1 MKPGSLVVSEYHPN
15 ILGIILKE
23 VKRLNSWGKPW
34 GEPAFGNKIYQ
45 WWEVLWDNGK
55 ITLEDE
61 TYLRLI

>member
-23 VKRLNSWGKPW
+23 VKRLNSWGEPW

-45 WWEVLWDNGK
+45 WWEVWIDNK
-55 ITLEDE
+55 VVVIVDS
-61 TYLRLI
+61 RLSLI